1 MPNKIDPTGCPV
13 PPEDTNPDYCG
24 AIGKDCKDF
33 QSCRVRVAELER
45 PNHSNSG
52 WICPRC
58 GRVNAPTTPSCF
70 CHPEN
75 FPVSPT
81 C

>member
-33 QSCRVRVAELER
+33 QSLRVRVAELER
-45 PNHSNSG
+45 VMRPLLNFSYEANHEK
-52 WICPRC
+52 WIKAKAEAAEVLTRK
-58 GRVNAPTTPSCF
+58 
-70 CHPEN
+70 
-75 FPVSPT
+75 
-81 C
+81 